1 MKYDIAVVLTSG
13 TSLQYENATNFERF
27 EDSLVLEMPNRQV
40 FILRDRIQYYDVI
53 YKEVNA

>member
-13 TSLQYENATNFERF
+13 TSLQYGNATNFELF
-27 EDSLVLEMPNRQV
+27 EDSLVVEMPNRQV